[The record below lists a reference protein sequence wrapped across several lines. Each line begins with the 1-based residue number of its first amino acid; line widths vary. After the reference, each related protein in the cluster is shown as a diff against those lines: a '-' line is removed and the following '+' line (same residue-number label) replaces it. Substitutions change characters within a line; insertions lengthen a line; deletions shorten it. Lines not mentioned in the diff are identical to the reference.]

1 MRCFIWVCWFDL
13 KIVKAYN
20 AAIGFQARPMPR
32 AFLAFR
38 RIPAEGGVRADVRP
52 PASRG
57 FGALA
62 LPRNQGDIMKPS
74 RWLAA
79 LTVLLA
85 CMALLT
91 APADA
96 DARKHDSKGETQ
108 ARKSADRKKQADD
121 DRALWLERTRN
132 NSEIMSG
139 KASLYSKDLHNSNTA
154 SGYRYD
160 MYTFT
165 AAHRT
170 LPMGTVVRVTDHSN
184 GKSVMVCVTDRG
196 PFVRGRIID
205 LSYAAARQINLNGR
219 GVGNVDLEVVS
230 DENGTPLNAD
240 QAYYVRYASGT
251 GRQSIG
257 PFRAFADA
265 ASMHE
270 AMRQAHPEA
279 EVVLD
284 SARQ

>member
-1 MRCFIWVCWFDL
+1 
-13 KIVKAYN
+13 
-20 AAIGFQARPMPR
+20 
-32 AFLAFR
+32 
-38 RIPAEGGVRADVRP
+38 
-52 PASRG
+52 
-57 FGALA
+57 
-62 LPRNQGDIMKPS
+62 MKPL
-74 RWLAA
+74 RWLSA

-108 ARKSADRKKQADD
+108 ARKNTDRKKQADA
-121 DRALWLERTRN
+121 DRELWLERTRN

-196 PFVRGRIID
+196 PYVRGRIID
-205 LSYAAARQINLNGR
+205 LSYAAAQQIDMSDR
-219 GVGNVDLEVVS
+219 GVGKVDLEVVS
-230 DENGTPLNAD
+230 DPSGTPLQNG
-240 QAYYVRYASGT
+240 QAYFVRYKDD
-251 GRQSIG
+251 QVG
-257 PFRAFADA
+257 PFYAFADA
-265 ASMHE
+265 AAMHE
-270 AMRQAHPEA
+270 ALRQGHPEA

-284 SARQ
+284 SAAR

>member
-1 MRCFIWVCWFDL
+1 MD
-13 KIVKAYN
+13 
-20 AAIGFQARPMPR
+20 
-32 AFLAFR
+32 
-38 RIPAEGGVRADVRP
+38 GVRADVRP

-57 FGALA
+57 FGTLA
-62 LPRNQGDIMKPS
+62 LPRNQGDIMKPL
-74 RWLAA
+74 RWLSA
-79 LTVLLA
+79 LAVLLA

-96 DARKHDSKGETQ
+96 DARNHDSKGETQ
-108 ARKSADRKKQADD
+108 ARKSTDKKKQADA
-121 DRALWLERTRN
+121 DRELWLERTRN

-219 GVGNVDLEVVS
+219 GVGNVDLEVIS

-251 GRQSIG
+251 GRQTIG

-265 ASMHE
+265 ATMHE

-279 EVVLD
+279 EVVLG
-284 SARQ
+284 SASE